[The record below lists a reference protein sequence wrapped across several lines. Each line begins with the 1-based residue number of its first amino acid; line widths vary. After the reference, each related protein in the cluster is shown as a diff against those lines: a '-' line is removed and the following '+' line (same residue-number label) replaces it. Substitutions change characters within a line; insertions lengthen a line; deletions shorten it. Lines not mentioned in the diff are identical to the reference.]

1 MAFGLSLIPKQSRS
15 SALIAKVREHLP
27 AVFRASAVVSPH
39 AAPRIEV
46 WHGLRH
52 RCGHL
57 GTVQDDFNLTG
68 HIYAQSP
75 ISEFS
80 CSVNGGPP
88 RRLRLARFRRI
99 VEDGDFNADIP
110 IATLRP
116 GENKVVL
123 TATDRMGAMAATE
136 VTVVRHTGGSY
147 PLPATIGWN
156 SVKDPEDVGQ
166 YTDGKW
172 TCGPEGLRTAQIGYD
187 RSFLVGN
194 TTWRDYEV
202 SAPVTIH
209 GLSKR
214 NGAQSWTV
222 RHAGFCLRWAG
233 HSTENNHPG
242 EQPKWGLHPR
252 GGIVWLTIQKGKFPP
267 VRQFYSGDSERFQ
280 TFDPF
285 PIRFARP
292 FWMKGRCETLEP
304 AVSRYSFKVW
314 DVDAAEPA
322 GWDFQVVQDSPT
334 ALRSGG
340 VALIAH
346 ELDVTFG
353 DIQVTGVTK
362 HQLRVGANVLADLA
376 RLRP

>member
-1 MAFGLSLIPKQSRS
+1 
-15 SALIAKVREHLP
+15 
-27 AVFRASAVVSPH
+27 
-39 AAPRIEV
+39 
-46 WHGLRH
+46 
-52 RCGHL
+52 
-57 GTVQDDFNLTG
+57 DDFNLTG

-214 NGAQSWTV
+214 NGAQS
-222 RHAGFCLRWAG
+222 
-233 HSTENNHPG
+233 
-242 EQPKWGLHPR
+242 
-252 GGIVWLTIQKGKFPP
+252 
-267 VRQFYSGDSERFQ
+267 
-280 TFDPF
+280 
-285 PIRFARP
+285 
-292 FWMKGRCETLEP
+292 
-304 AVSRYSFKVW
+304 
-314 DVDAAEPA
+314 
-322 GWDFQVVQDSPT
+322 
-334 ALRSGG
+334 
-340 VALIAH
+340 
-346 ELDVTFG
+346 
-353 DIQVTGVTK
+353 
-362 HQLRVGANVLADLA
+362 
-376 RLRP
+376 